1 MERPAVRGA
10 AGGPAGLATAVDRTH
25 VVGVKGV
32 DFGAWVVDP
41 RTVHAEELDAWA
53 RSAVEDA
60 RRAPLPPIRVL
71 VWGPGRSADQ
81 PGHTYAELHRKRV
94 AIVDELRGRGLAA
107 TTSEEL
113 RDIAGADLPLQ
124 SLERLHATEADFVV
138 LLLSTPG
145 TVGELAGVVVSRQVA
160 RRTAVF
166 VPAAVFAGGY
176 LDLGP
181 LESVRR
187 LVTEVAYD
195 EDDMQSCR
203 IKDVAVR
210 LAVDQA
216 LSLRGTLP

>member
-1 MERPAVRGA
+1 M
-10 AGGPAGLATAVDRTH
+10 
-25 VVGVKGV
+25 
-32 DFGAWVVDP
+32 
-41 RTVHAEELDAWA
+41 
-53 RSAVEDA
+53 
-60 RRAPLPPIRVL
+60 
-71 VWGPGRSADQ
+71 
-81 PGHTYAELHRKRV
+81 

-107 TTSEEL
+107 ATSEEL